1 MMLLNS
7 RQDNL
12 SETTGREALPM
23 WQPKLGWGLVALVL
37 GVIGLLGLLFRHD
50 IVALL
55 VGLIS
60 FEVIG

>member
-1 MMLLNS
+1 
-7 RQDNL
+7 
-12 SETTGREALPM
+12 M

-37 GVIGLLGLLFRHD
+37 GVIGLLGLFFRHD